1 MISIRG
7 SVLLLALAACGNSG
21 KDGTSNTDA
30 SMGGG
35 GPDAKQ
41 FLDAPPTSVTQ
52 VTISGTATE
61 QTATGSSAEAGVLIE
76 AFRNSDETTRIAF
89 TTSDSSGNY
98 SLTIQTNGEAVDG
111 FLKATKAGFKETYLY
126 PPYPL
131 TADFDEASVI
141 MVTQG
146 TYDALSNISNGDQ
159 MDGKA
164 LVALVVTD
172 GTTPLSGAMVSS
184 TPAAS
189 DICYNQVVTGTI
201 VAPNCDATATHT
213 DGIAYLFNLTPGQVT
228 VSATHATAT
237 LASHGLKAWADQLT
251 TTVIVP

>member
-7 SVLLLALAACGNSG
+7 SVLLLALVACGSNG
-21 KDGTSNTDA
+21 KDGTNGDA
-30 SMGGG
+30 AVGGV
-35 GPDAKQ
+35 DAKQ
-41 FLDAPPTSVTQ
+41 FMDAPPTSTLE

-61 QTATGSSAEAGVLIE
+61 QTTTGSSAEAGVLIE

-98 SLTIQTNGEAVDG
+98 SITIQTNGEAVDG

-141 MVTQG
+141 MVTQA

-159 MDGKA
+159 MEGKG

-172 GTTPLSGAMVSS
+172 GSNPLSDAMVSS
-184 TPAAS
+184 SPAAS
-189 DICYNQVVTGTI
+189 DVCYNQVVTGTI
-201 VAPNCDATATHT
+201 VAPSCDATATHT
-213 DGIAYLFNLTPGQVT
+213 DGIAYLFNLTPGPVT
-228 VSATHATAT
+228 VSGAHATVT

-251 TTVIVP
+251 TTVVVP